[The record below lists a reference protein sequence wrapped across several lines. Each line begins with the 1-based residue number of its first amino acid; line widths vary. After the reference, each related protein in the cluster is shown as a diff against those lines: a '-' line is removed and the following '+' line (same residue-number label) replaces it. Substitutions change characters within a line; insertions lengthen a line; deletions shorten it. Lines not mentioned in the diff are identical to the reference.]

1 MANAMTRLRAADDTL
16 TAAVATTIT
25 ELGLDNIDKA
35 AVELAKHYA
44 QAIDA
49 GHCPECDADRDLE
62 DLGHRLLAVLEQLG
76 ATPAARSKLA
86 KGGAAP
92 SAAAN
97 RLAILREARGAN

>member
-1 MANAMTRLRAADDTL
+1 MAKLRDADTLLLTAVKTTIEKLELDDIDRAA
-16 TAAVATTIT
+16 V
-25 ELGLDNIDKA
+25 K
-35 AVELAKHYA
+35 LAEHYA

-62 DLGHRLLAVLEQLG
+62 DLGHRLLSVLDALG
-76 ATPAARSKLA
+76 ATPAARSRIT